1 MENTKRLDYL
11 DLAKGIGI
19 LLVTIDKKCELST

>member
-19 LLVTIDKKCELST
+19 LLVTIDTYCEPN